1 MRRIAAFQNQ
11 RGAMFSLI
19 SSKTFG
25 SEDIDLV
32 DEHKV
37 VQHVPPNVSLYD
49 RAPFRKAILKER
61 HSHHILIGFFAAKAM
76 RKKSFGTDTCRG
88 AFKKLRAFTALA
100 RCSRHEQPP
109 PPQHP
114 LLPARGAQ
122 LSPPQP
128 TVSSAEMIFC
138 SVSIL
143 PAHGAMPS
151 RWKIVRTRT
160 RTRSDR
166 LRRGLRRPAQAGER
180 SSLGRDRP
188 PKRRFRCHRKKGAA
202 ARTIVA
208 GGRSRKPL
216 VSGLI
221 QGHDR

>member
-1 MRRIAAFQNQ
+1 
-11 RGAMFSLI
+11 
-19 SSKTFG
+19 
-25 SEDIDLV
+25 
-32 DEHKV
+32 
-37 VQHVPPNVSLYD
+37 
-49 RAPFRKAILKER
+49 
-61 HSHHILIGFFAAKAM
+61 M

-128 TVSSAEMIFC
+128 TVTSAEMIFC

-151 RWKIVRTRT
+151 RWKIVRTRS

-188 PKRRFRCHRKKGAA
+188 PKRRFRCHRKKGSA

-221 QGHDR
+221 QGHDREKEKLNHTTFSPLSKIESPSSRNATYRCFPKPARCNVLILLIEKLFTGGTRPRPRPRTKTK